1 MITIREAAQS
11 DLNQLTQLTIQ
22 LGYPTSTEQISHRL
36 NGILTSQNDIILV
49 AERNNNLLGWI
60 TAQATYRLSADP
72 FVEIGGLV
80 VDENIRGQGVGKK
93 LIQSVADW
101 AIQNKI
107 LNLRVRCNV
116 IRLDTHQF
124 YQHLGFTETKTQ
136 KVFKKA
142 L

>member
-11 DLNQLTQLTIQ
+11 DLTQLTQLTIQ
-22 LGYPTSTEQISHRL
+22 LGYPTSTEQISRRL
-36 NGILTSQNDIILV
+36 HGILTSQNDIILV
-49 AERNNNLLGWI
+49 AEHHNKLRGWI

-93 LIQSVADW
+93 LIQAVADW
-101 AIQNKI
+101 AKQNEI

-124 YQHLGFTETKTQ
+124 YQHLGFTEAKTQ
-136 KVFKKA
+136 KVFKKTI
-142 L
+142 